1 MLLCLVEVGNHGANT
16 NSASLTSMLHSAGSR
31 TQVQWDA
38 AVSGCTFMI
47 TLNEA
52 DHLDGSRLICTA
64 EPDSPGASEHLES
77 KGFNQIIGRVVRG
90 MEAGVSA

>member
-1 MLLCLVEVGNHGANT
+1 
-16 NSASLTSMLHSAGSR
+16 
-31 TQVQWDA
+31 
-38 AVSGCTFMI
+38 MI